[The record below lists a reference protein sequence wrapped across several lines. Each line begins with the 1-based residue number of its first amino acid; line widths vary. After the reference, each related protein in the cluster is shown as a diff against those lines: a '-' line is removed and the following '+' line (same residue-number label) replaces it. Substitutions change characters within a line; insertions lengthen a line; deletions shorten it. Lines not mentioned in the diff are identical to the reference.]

1 MPFTVYV
8 CLHVYGGKRT
18 KLIRLIISL
27 LFVGSPG
34 INRKCWEF
42 VVVAAV
48 VVVVV
53 WIVLWSTDS
62 PVLFPT
68 TKHVQQLPAYCAL
81 SNLLEMQKRIERKWI
96 EQAVSIWWSIW
107 AGDGEGCPDGTSTNT
122 CQALLFWSF
131 ITEISVCSFS
141 LFSVVVVLLLVLHSL
156 QRKLQ
161 KRTCQSCYAFF
172 PSHLRL
178 APKAQRKKWLQFCG
192 GYNCHPS
199 KSLLE
204 SILLVYEGA
213 PKINQPI
220 KNNVIKY
227 FNIVSFKRR
236 PGK

>member
-1 MPFTVYV
+1 MYR
-8 CLHVYGGKRT
+8 GKRT

-42 VVVAAV
+42 VVAAA

-141 LFSVVVVLLLVLHSL
+141 LFSVVVVCKENCKKGHVKVVM
-156 QRKLQ
+156 R
-161 KRTCQSCYAFF
+161 FF
-172 PSHLRL
+172 HHIYVWPPKHNERNDSSFAEVTIATLRN
-178 APKAQRKKWLQFCG
+178 PCWKE
-192 GYNCHPS
+192 Y
-199 KSLLE
+199 
-204 SILLVYEGA
+204 Y
-213 PKINQPI
+213 
-220 KNNVIKY
+220 
-227 FNIVSFKRR
+227 
-236 PGK
+236 